1 MKLRVSN
8 ELLSGVKASEKE
20 KYKEYLSHNK
30 ELLDRIKQLMEK
42 KLSTSET
49 AMRAKEAY
57 DKAAWPYYHATLLGE
72 QRVLAKLISILTLD
86 REE

>member
-8 ELLSGVKASEKE
+8 ELLAGLKGEERE

-30 ELLDRIKQLMEK
+30 ELLDRLVQLLGK
-42 KLSTSET
+42 KMDTSVD
-49 AMRAKEAY
+49 AMRGKEVY
-57 DKAAWPYYHATLLGE
+57 DKAAWPYWHASKLGE
-72 QRVLAKLISILTLD
+72 QRVLANLISILTLD